1 MKRGIFNKYVNYVC
15 SELGISKKELFSR
28 SRAEKLSRARF
39 LLYSVCYQ
47 RPMSI
52 IQIVDLMSENGYSIT
67 RQNVEYGISKIN
79 ESEDIDVLNFIDSAL
94 DYCNEETIA

>member
-15 SELGISKKELFSR
+15 SEIGVSKKELFSK
-28 SRAEKLSRARF
+28 SRAERLSTARF
-39 LLYSVCYQ
+39 LLYAVCHQ

-52 IQIVDLMSENGYSIT
+52 IQIVDLMSENGYNIT

-79 ESEDIDVLNFIDSAL
+79 QSEDIDVLNFIESAV